1 MQTSLELRPFGETGM
16 RITSIG
22 FGAWAVGGNDW
33 KFGWGAQDDDASI
46 GAIRKALDLGINWI
60 DTAAAYGFG
69 HSEEVVARA
78 LDGMSEKPLVFTKCG
93 LVPSGDPDGGTRED
107 ITRDSIVRE
116 CEASLRRL
124 RVEAIDLY
132 QIHWPTD
139 EIADIDEGWAAMLEL
154 KTAGKV
160 RHVGVSNF
168 DVAELERAR
177 KIGPVETLQPPYSLV
192 KRDVEHEILP
202 YCERNEIGVIVY
214 APMQSGLLTGS
225 MTAERAAALPPDDWR
240 SRNPEFR
247 QPKLA
252 ENLALVERLRAVGAR
267 HGRSAGETAIAWTLH
282 NSAVTAAIV
291 GGRSADQVAGTI
303 GAASFSAER
312 RRGRGDRELLA
323 HRERGPLREERLR
336 SPDVRADVVAIER
349 RREAVLTRPIVHR
362 EPRPFEAQP
371 ERMAFE
377 EFGNEHAPRARCARG
392 DRVRPYR
399 AFVAVHVAADHAPD
413 VLVRFDAPPEFAR
426 APKTEDVEIV
436 QPRAERRLVR
446 RDHGRGLG
454 PLGEPRVE
462 PRERLGIDAR
472 ARLRAFSRHVE
483 RDRP

>member
-1 MQTSLELRPFGETGM
+1 MQTSLERRPFGKTGM
-16 RITSIG
+16 QITPVG

-46 GAIRKALDLGINWI
+46 AAIRKALDLGINWI

-78 LDGMSEKPLVFTKCG
+78 LDGIREKPLVFTKCG
-93 LVPSGDPDGGTRED
+93 LVPSGDGDGGTREN
-107 ITRDSIVRE
+107 ITRASLVRE

-168 DVAELERAR
+168 DVAELERAE
-177 KIGPVETLQPPYSLV
+177 KLGPVETLQPPYSLV
-192 KRDVEHEILP
+192 KRDVENEILP
-202 YCERNEIGVIVY
+202 YCERHDIGVIVY

-225 MTAERAAALPPDDWR
+225 MTAERAAALPKDDWR

-252 ENLALVERLRAVGAR
+252 ENLALVERLQTVGAR
-267 HGRSAGETAIAWTLH
+267 HGRSPGETAIAWTLH

-291 GGRSADQVAGTI
+291 GGRSADQVAGMI
-303 GAASFSAER
+303 GAASFRLSDGEVAE
-312 RRGRGDRELLA
+312 
-323 HRERGPLREERLR
+323 
-336 SPDVRADVVAIER
+336 IEK
-349 RREAVLTRPIVHR
+349 V
-362 EPRPFEAQP
+362 
-371 ERMAFE
+371 
-377 EFGNEHAPRARCARG
+377 
-392 DRVRPYR
+392 
-399 AFVAVHVAADHAPD
+399 
-413 VLVRFDAPPEFAR
+413 
-426 APKTEDVEIV
+426 
-436 QPRAERRLVR
+436 
-446 RDHGRGLG
+446 
-454 PLGEPRVE
+454 
-462 PRERLGIDAR
+462 
-472 ARLRAFSRHVE
+472 
-483 RDRP
+483 

>member
-1 MQTSLELRPFGETGM
+1 MQTSLERRPFGKTGM
-16 RITSIG
+16 QITPVG

-46 GAIRKALDLGINWI
+46 AAIRKALDLGINWI

-78 LDGMSEKPLVFTKCG
+78 LDGIREKPLVFTKCG
-93 LVPSGDPDGGTRED
+93 LVPSGDGDGGTREN
-107 ITRDSIVRE
+107 ITRASLVRE

-168 DVAELERAR
+168 DVAELERAE
-177 KIGPVETLQPPYSLV
+177 KLGPVETLQPPYSLV
-192 KRDVEHEILP
+192 KRDVENEILP
-202 YCERNEIGVIVY
+202 YCERHDIGVIVY

-225 MTAERAAALPPDDWR
+225 ITAERAAALPKDDWR

-252 ENLALVERLRAVGAR
+252 ENLALVERLQTVGAR
-267 HGRSAGETAIAWTLH
+267 HGRSPGETAIAWTLH

-291 GGRSADQVAGTI
+291 GGRSADQVAGMI
-303 GAASFSAER
+303 GAASFRLSDGEVAE
-312 RRGRGDRELLA
+312 
-323 HRERGPLREERLR
+323 
-336 SPDVRADVVAIER
+336 IEK
-349 RREAVLTRPIVHR
+349 V
-362 EPRPFEAQP
+362 
-371 ERMAFE
+371 
-377 EFGNEHAPRARCARG
+377 
-392 DRVRPYR
+392 
-399 AFVAVHVAADHAPD
+399 
-413 VLVRFDAPPEFAR
+413 
-426 APKTEDVEIV
+426 
-436 QPRAERRLVR
+436 
-446 RDHGRGLG
+446 
-454 PLGEPRVE
+454 
-462 PRERLGIDAR
+462 
-472 ARLRAFSRHVE
+472 
-483 RDRP
+483 